1 MKSRRKNLI
10 KKKKK
15 KERTISDWVL
25 PIAVAVQFDKKTPKA
40 AYNNTDF
47 MKLFLLI
54 KDRVLENIV
63 SMDYDVD

>member
-1 MKSRRKNLI
+1 
-10 KKKKK
+10 
-15 KERTISDWVL
+15 L